1 MEFIR
6 VSVSQKKKK
15 HFQLVI
21 TIPVQPCSTKHGGT
35 SLPLAGLMFITPL
48 AGQPVPWLY
57 MWQTKTL
64 GRKVAISRGLMQIHI
79 SYLHLTKE
87 ICFICDCSQ
96 HKLLIPFLT

>member
-1 MEFIR
+1 M
-6 VSVSQKKKK
+6 SVSQKKKK

-64 GRKVAISRGLMQIHI
+64 GRKVAISRGANADTHLLPSPNQRDMF
-79 SYLHLTKE
+79 YL
-87 ICFICDCSQ
+87 
-96 HKLLIPFLT
+96 